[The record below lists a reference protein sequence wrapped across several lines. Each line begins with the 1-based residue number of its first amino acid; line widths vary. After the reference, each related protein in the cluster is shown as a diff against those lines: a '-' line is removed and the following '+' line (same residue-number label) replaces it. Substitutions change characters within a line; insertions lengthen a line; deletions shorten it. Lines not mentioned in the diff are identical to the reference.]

1 VRPNRHTDYLKLA
14 ILFVVLVL
22 AAFAC
27 SDALEEAVEV
37 KPPSSPELLKES
49 LVCRDLPTIRDDGKL
64 IAITSYSS
72 TSFFV
77 YRGELMGFEYELLQW
92 LADYLELEL
101 EVKIAADMDELI
113 NMLNRGEGDIVAHNL
128 TITSD
133 RMNYLAFTEHHATT
147 RQVLVQRK
155 PENWRRMRM
164 RDIKDHLIGSPVDL
178 VDLVGETIHV
188 RKNTSYAERLRH
200 LEKELGG
207 LFSIQYEPANR
218 VTEDIIKDVAEGK
231 IDYTVAD
238 HNIASLNAMYYPNL
252 DISVDISLLQ
262 RIAWAVRKNSP
273 ELRDEV
279 SKWVA
284 EARGSAKYNVIYNKY
299 FRSRRS
305 SAARVN
311 SEFFSKTG
319 SRISP
324 YDDIIKQYADSIGWD
339 WRLLASQIYQ
349 ESRFKP
355 STRSW
360 AGAVGLMQVLP
371 QTAQDMGYNSIE
383 NPELNIQ
390 AGVAY
395 IKYLTKFW
403 ADIPEAERL
412 NFVLAS
418 YNAGPGHISDAR
430 RLALKYG
437 KDPNI
442 WNDSVDEFI
451 IKKSSPEFYN
461 DVVVRY
467 GYCRGQEP
475 FDYVSEITDR
485 FNYYSQFIRIW
496 EETSVQHIRHFHY
509 KLRDF
514 RLEQFSVFGFH
525 EFVKAAHASYA

>member
-1 VRPNRHTDYLKLA
+1 MVQVHNFCTVRPNRHINNLKLA

-22 AAFAC
+22 VSFAC
-27 SDALEEAVEV
+27 SNPLEEVADTNSQ
-37 KPPSSPELLKES
+37 SSPELLKES
-49 LVCRDLPTIRDDGKL
+49 LVCRDLAEIQTSGKL
-64 IAITSYSS
+64 VAITSYSS
-72 TSFFV
+72 TSFFI

-92 LADYLELEL
+92 LADYMQLEL
-101 EVKIAADMDELI
+101 EVKIATDMDELI
-113 NMLNRGEGDIVAHNL
+113 NMLNRGEGDIIAHNL
-128 TITSD
+128 TITTD
-133 RMNYLAFTEHHATT
+133 RKNYLAFTEHHATT

-155 PENWRRMRM
+155 PENWRKMHKRE
-164 RDIKDHLIGSPVDL
+164 IHNHLVDNPVDL

-188 RKNTSYAERLRH
+188 RKNTSYAERLSH

-207 LFSIQYEPANR
+207 LFSIEYEPANR

-273 ELRDEV
+273 QLRDEV
-279 SKWVA
+279 SKWVT
-284 EARGSAKYNVIYNKY
+284 EARGSAKYNVLYNKY
-299 FRSRRS
+299 FKSRRTNT
-305 SAARVN
+305 ARVK

-319 SRISP
+319 SKISP

-349 ESRFKP
+349 ESKFKP

-371 QTAQDMGYNSIE
+371 QTAQDMGYCSIE

-395 IKYLTKFW
+395 IKYLTMYW
-403 ADIPEAERL
+403 ADIPEEERL

-430 RLALKYG
+430 RLAFKYG
-437 KDPNI
+437 KNPNV
-442 WNDSVDEFI
+442 WNHNVDEFI

-475 FDYVSEITDR
+475 SDYVSEITDR
-485 FNYYSQFIRIW
+485 FNYYSQFIRI
-496 EETSVQHIRHFHY
+496 
-509 KLRDF
+509 
-514 RLEQFSVFGFH
+514 
-525 EFVKAAHASYA
+525 